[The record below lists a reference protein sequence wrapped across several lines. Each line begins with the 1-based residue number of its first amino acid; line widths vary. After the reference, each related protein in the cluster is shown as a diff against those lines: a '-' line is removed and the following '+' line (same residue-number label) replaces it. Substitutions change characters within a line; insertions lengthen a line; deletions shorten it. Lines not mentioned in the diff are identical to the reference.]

1 MIPHNLLA
9 LDRLSLFCHFGGL
22 FTVFI
27 GLVLTMFNLINGDFT
42 DIQVGIYIFAMGYA
56 LFKVGARLAQIVTEE
71 KAKSNLL

>member
-1 MIPHNLLA
+1 
-9 LDRLSLFCHFGGL
+9 
-22 FTVFI
+22 
-27 GLVLTMFNLINGDFT
+27 MFNLINGDFT